1 MLDKIHFDRL
11 KKKATLKVG
20 GPIKGKALRSDT
32 VINYVLTP
40 TSEKERHHDYYYHYC
55 FYSYH
60 ESGFLSH
67 IYIKVNRI
75 FTQVKKKIKC
85 KRGMSKQSAIARS
98 KPTKKKHKKRPRNR
112 SKTNNT
118 DTRETLFT
126 LLCCHFL

>member
-1 MLDKIHFDRL
+1 M
-11 KKKATLKVG
+11 G

-75 FTQVKKKIKC
+75 FTQLKKKSNAKGAC
-85 KRGMSKQSAIARS
+85 LNSRQFQAQNQQ
-98 KPTKKKHKKRPRNR
+98 KKHKKRP
-112 SKTNNT
+112 
-118 DTRETLFT
+118 
-126 LLCCHFL
+126 